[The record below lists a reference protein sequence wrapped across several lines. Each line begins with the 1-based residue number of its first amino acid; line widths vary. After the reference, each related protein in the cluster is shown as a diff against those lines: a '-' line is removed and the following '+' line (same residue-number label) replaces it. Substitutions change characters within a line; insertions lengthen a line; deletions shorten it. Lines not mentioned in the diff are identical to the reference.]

1 MSTDPNG
8 TTPTGA
14 TPAEPFTPPATTD
27 PTTDPTTGAAP
38 TGSEDVLTSD
48 EDTSLFAR
56 HSGLI
61 TAVMTAIIVAAVAVT
76 GLWLWRNH
84 VDDQNAKTE
93 AAFSKS
99 VVDQGAK
106 VDTVECD
113 GGTCNA
119 IIGGQAYSVLV
130 QEDENGKQHFGV
142 SSYAGG

>member
-8 TTPTGA
+8 TLPTTETA
-14 TPAEPFTPPATTD
+14 AEPFTAPDPA
-27 PTTDPTTGAAP
+27 AAAGP
-38 TGSEDVLTSD
+38 DDVDNSF
-48 EDTSLFAR
+48 FAR

-61 TAVMTAIIVAAVAVT
+61 TAVMTAIIVAAVAIT

-84 VDDQNAKTE
+84 EDDQNSKTE

-99 VVDQGAK
+99 VVDQGAS

-113 GGTCNA
+113 GGTCAA
-119 IIGGQAYSVLV
+119 IIGGQAYTVLV
-130 QEDENGKQHFGV
+130 QEDKNGKQHFGV